1 MPYWRAVTRSIAE
14 RVGIDPDIFERQ
26 IRQESGFDPNAGSP
40 AGALGI
46 AQIVPKYHPSV
57 DPLDPYAALTYAAT
71 WMKQL
76 YGQYGNWRDALIHY
90 NGGGGA
96 IQRWRSGR
104 PIEESVQYINAILGP
119 GKAEAGGLPT
129 PELGEGG
136 TPITSA
142 GGATMASPQLPAP
155 PELQAVERVK
165 GNPVSIRKLDP
176 KVKDEFGM
184 EADNLSPTLRFL
196 FKDGTYLD
204 IKSNY
209 DPAAPG
215 SAQAAS
221 YEVIGGTAL
230 ASAAKADDK
239 KPSSAAQLEPITDP
253 NTGKTVKLRDP
264 VTGTVIDLPDAKAP
278 TGPKRQVVT
287 INGKRYLYDPD
298 TDTTTR
304 STLPDE
310 VEKPEK
316 PKRSTHTFGGR
327 IYTTD
332 ENGNVVNSADVRTA
346 EERQAAGLGIQ
357 KTQQDLA
364 EGSIDLEK
372 KKRDLLPKQQ
382 QIIQGHYDT
391 IKYVQGMLER
401 DEITPSQADA
411 YVAASNAAA
420 QAGLQGTT
428 PFAMREAEETADR
441 ERKKMGVDLVNQ
453 RISSGG
459 ALASG
464 LMSSAASLGSRA
476 MLRPGQTSLGVDP
489 LAAAMAFMQ
498 QTNSV
503 AQADPLTAG
512 LLSGARTPP
521 PMPALPPG
529 APAGI

>member
-1 MPYWRAVTRSIAE
+1 MPDWRAVTRSVAE

-46 AQIVPKYHPSV
+46 AQIVPKYHPTV
-57 DPLDPYAALTYAAT
+57 DPLDPYAALAYAAT
-71 WMKQL
+71 WMKRL

-119 GKAEAGGLPT
+119 GKAEAA
-129 PELGEGG
+129 ELEPNG
-136 TPITSA
+136 TA
-142 GGATMASPQLPAP
+142 GDPTMASPQQTSPSGYGS
-155 PELQAVERVK
+155 PEIDRIIAAKGDPISIRPLDPEVEREIQGVK
-165 GNPVSIRKLDP
+165 TGQKLPNPTP
-176 KVKDEFGM
+176 KYEFVF
-184 EADNLSPTLRFL
+184 R
-196 FKDGTYLD
+196 DGTTL
-204 IKSNY
+204 
-209 DPAAPG
+209 
-215 SAQAAS
+215 
-221 YEVIGGTAL
+221 EVQTAEGGRRTVVGGTAL
-230 ASAAKADDK
+230 ASAAAADKPKAAE
-239 KPSSAAQLEPITDP
+239 KPTIVGGNSPNERWIVTQKPDGSFAQRPNPNYVPPKEPKEPAKP
-253 NTGKTVKLRDP
+253 NNKS
-264 VTGTVIDLPDAKAP
+264 
-278 TGPKRQVVT
+278 VVT
-287 INGKRYLYDPD
+287 RNGKSYIYDPD
-298 TDTTTR
+298 TNTFAAATG
-304 STLPDE
+304 LPDE
-310 VEKPEK
+310 AEK

-346 EERQAAGLGIQ
+346 EEKQAAGLGIQ
-357 KTQQDLA
+357 KTQMDLA
-364 EGSIDLEK
+364 EGSLDLEK

-401 DEITPSQADA
+401 GEIEPSQADA
-411 YVAASNAAA
+411 YVSASRLAADTA
-420 QAGLQGTT
+420 LQGTT
-428 PFAMREAEETADR
+428 PFALREAEETADR
-441 ERKKMGVDLVNQ
+441 ERKKMGVDLVTQ

-503 AQADPLTAG
+503 AQEDPLTAG
-512 LLSGARTPP
+512 LLSAARTPP
-521 PMPALPPG
+521 PMPTLPPG